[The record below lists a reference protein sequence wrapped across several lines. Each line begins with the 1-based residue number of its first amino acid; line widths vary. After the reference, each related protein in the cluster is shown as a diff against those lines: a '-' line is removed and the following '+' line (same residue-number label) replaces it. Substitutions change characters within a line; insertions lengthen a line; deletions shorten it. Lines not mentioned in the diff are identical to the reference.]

1 MARFERRKLQ
11 NPTATQPVGNI
22 YTRNSV
28 QRVVRPNVTQTN
40 TSQEQIMNV
49 LKKHDQLLNKLLT
62 RFNDFQTNM
71 EEMVTKIVEKKF
83 SDIDLSSNLN
93 SIELL
98 KKQNIVLEE
107 KVSNI
112 EEVENTTSNESVVVE
127 NDTNLP
133 VSTLKKMQE
142 KINSLLKQQE
152 QTNEMIDKQSTKIDN
167 IVETVDDIQ
176 QNMAS
181 VTFIDRN
188 KLELNH
194 ELREIFK
201 SVEEKYQ
208 KFNESQSQKL
218 TDWMNSFQYNMRTA
232 EIVNDYEEQK
242 DNLFY
247 EATAEEN
254 DVQVESIDEL
264 ENNDKC
270 ITELEIEET
279 NEQDK
284 AMKELEKSIE
294 NKVENKVEKK
304 DIEIEVIKKNKEKNK
319 VELEITEK

>member
-1 MARFERRKLQ
+1 M
-11 NPTATQPVGNI
+11 
-22 YTRNSV
+22 
-28 QRVVRPNVTQTN
+28 
-40 TSQEQIMNV
+40 
-49 LKKHDQLLNKLLT
+49 
-62 RFNDFQTNM
+62 
-71 EEMVTKIVEKKF
+71 
-83 SDIDLSSNLN
+83 
-93 SIELL
+93 
-98 KKQNIVLEE
+98 EE

-133 VSTLKKMQE
+133 VSIPKEIQE

-152 QTNEMIDKQSTKIDN
+152 QTNEMIDKQSNKIDN
-167 IVETVDDIQ
+167 IVETVDDMQ

-208 KFNESQSQKL
+208 KFSESQSQKL

-247 EATAEEN
+247 EATEVDVNSDEEPTV
-254 DVQVESIDEL
+254 DL
-264 ENNDKC
+264 EDNEKC

-294 NKVENKVEKK
+294 NKVEKKVEKK
-304 DIEIEVIKKNKEKNK
+304 DIEIEVIKKTKEKNK
-319 VELEITEK
+319 VELEITEKKLN